1 MAKTTAAPAAT
12 EYEDLANYSVA
23 LKRPVTIGAG
33 TKLLPRYVHE
43 IRGRVLKTI
52 DPEDIEH
59 VEPADA

>member
-1 MAKTTAAPAAT
+1 MAKTPAAPAAP
-12 EYEDLANYSVA
+12 EYEDLANYRVA

-52 DPEDIEH
+52 DPEHVDH
-59 VEPADA
+59 VEPADS